1 MTNSEMI
8 QKLETD
14 GLSSVSDM
22 DFITNAL
29 KENTKLKAEIE
40 QLKSEF
46 ETYYKLYLASIDARQ
61 ILTEC
66 VERLKSR
73 NCQTCANKGKCA
85 IFDNFNIDY
94 CSDWEK
100 GGNNGNYKNR

>member
-29 KENTKLKAEIE
+29 EENTKLKAEIE
-40 QLKSEF
+40 QLKATISKM
-46 ETYYKLYLASIDARQ
+46 ETTTAQEDD
-61 ILTEC
+61 
-66 VERLKSR
+66 LK
-73 NCQTCANKGKCA
+73 
-85 IFDNFNIDY
+85 
-94 CSDWEK
+94 
-100 GGNNGNYKNR
+100 

>member
-29 KENTKLKAEIE
+29 EENDKLKAEI
-40 QLKSEF
+40 K
-46 ETYYKLYLASIDARQ
+46 
-61 ILTEC
+61 
-66 VERLKSR
+66 RLK
-73 NCQTCANKGKCA
+73 
-85 IFDNFNIDY
+85 
-94 CSDWEK
+94 EK
-100 GGNNGNYKNR
+100 